1 MLHLDLAKGAQ
12 FVDGRS
18 VEPAAGLAEVREGAN
33 VDRAIQVDRRQV
45 PEKIIALPSGHGGQ
59 ARGEDG
65 VDPVVVH
72 LPHGGTLQLAAGEEL
87 RHGGGDRPG
96 G

>member
-1 MLHLDLAKGAQ
+1 VIFDGEPPEKLDPGRDATAPDEHVMLHLDLAKGAQ

-45 PEKIIALPSGHGGQ
+45 PEKMVSIPWSCTCRTEAHCS
-59 ARGEDG
+59 
-65 VDPVVVH
+65 
-72 LPHGGTLQLAAGEEL
+72 
-87 RHGGGDRPG
+87 
-96 G
+96 